1 MKAGLILNVL
11 FFSSGFL
18 YANAWDIA
26 VAVGDQVEFLN
37 ATGGVVGELSE
48 GMSEVRALAYNADLR
63 TLYFSDEERS
73 DGSIFQLT
81 VPKNMS
87 AKLQNVTVSTVVSKQ
102 VHSVKGVAY
111 DDRTG
116 ILYWSNGPGHSILWI
131 QIGSTDEPQAGQPLL
146 KVEDQIPMGIA
157 IDNCKRYLYWTN
169 CGKTASIERS
179 LLDGSNRQTLTSED
193 LALPYAVVVDQTTDR
208 IYWVDERPGAEF
220 RIESADLHG
229 KDRRVLFSGSDHQPF
244 ALAVSAGQVFWADH
258 IHTSVWRLPLDSPH
272 STSTKLPVRA
282 AAYHSSPKAL
292 VSAYSGVWTR
302 ERCNPVVQ
310 PVIKIIPATVT
321 KTTTDPNPVVL
332 RENTSH
338 PICLNKGLWIRDE
351 GYCNC
356 LPGYSGAL
364 CEVDE
369 CLDYCVQGVCHITN
383 EERECVCTD
392 GYSGPRCE
400 VPVCHNYCVTG
411 TCSVDLRGQPQ
422 CHCKEGY
429 SGDRCEVN
437 FTQQQE
443 TDDSLQEVCLA
454 FCKLWTQSS
463 KENIQPFDVCSCPE
477 MELISAQMT
486 WDWYRDHVLLGL
498 LAVCIGL
505 SVLVV
510 VLAKK
515 VLVLRRRPRVK
526 KRIIVNKSVTPLTS
540 RPSEPQCEITIENC
554 CNMNICET
562 PCFEPDFRQPQTPHG
577 KPSQNS
583 KEEKKTLLGNME
595 LPPDDLY

>member
-87 AKLQNVTVSTVVSKQ
+87 ANLQNVTVSTVVSKQ

-131 QIGSTDEPQAGQPLL
+131 QIGSTDEPQAGQLL
-146 KVEDQIPMGIA
+146 LRVEDQIPMGIA

-179 LLDGSNRQTLTSED
+179 LLDGSGRQTLTSED

-208 IYWVDERPGAEF
+208 IYWVDERPGSEF
-220 RIESADLHG
+220 RIESADLEG
-229 KDRRVLFSGSDHQPF
+229 KDRRVLISGSDHQPF

-272 STSTKLPVRA
+272 STSTKTPLPA
-282 AAYHSSPKAL
+282 ATYRTSPKAL

-302 ERCNPVVQ
+302 ERCNPVIQ

-321 KTTTDPNPVVL
+321 KTTTDPNPAVL
-332 RENTSH
+332 LANASH

-369 CLDYCVQGVCHITN
+369 CLDYCVQGACHITSKG
-383 EERECVCTD
+383 RECVCTD
-392 GYSGPRCE
+392 G
-400 VPVCHNYCVTG
+400 
-411 TCSVDLRGQPQ
+411 DL
-422 CHCKEGY
+422 
-429 SGDRCEVN
+429 
-437 FTQQQE
+437 TA
-443 TDDSLQEVCLA
+443 LA
-454 FCKLWTQSS
+454 
-463 KENIQPFDVCSCPE
+463 
-477 MELISAQMT
+477 
-486 WDWYRDHVLLGL
+486 
-498 LAVCIGL
+498 
-505 SVLVV
+505 
-510 VLAKK
+510 
-515 VLVLRRRPRVK
+515 
-526 KRIIVNKSVTPLTS
+526 
-540 RPSEPQCEITIENC
+540 
-554 CNMNICET
+554 
-562 PCFEPDFRQPQTPHG
+562 
-577 KPSQNS
+577 
-583 KEEKKTLLGNME
+583 
-595 LPPDDLY
+595 